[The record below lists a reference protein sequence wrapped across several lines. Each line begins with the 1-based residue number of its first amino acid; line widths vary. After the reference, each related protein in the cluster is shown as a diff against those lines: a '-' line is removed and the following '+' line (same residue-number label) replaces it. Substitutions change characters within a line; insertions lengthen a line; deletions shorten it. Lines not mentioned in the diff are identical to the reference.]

1 MNYTLFLSKK
11 RGKGIMSDISVEQKL
26 LLLRSIR
33 EAEDKNRMNLRQH
46 ENLLY
51 GAGRQNEMTEPVY
64 GTQDVPARH
73 FFMGVRI
80 FAAIV
85 LFSLYVIFS
94 FTGDSIFFLNTKKID
109 RLLGANYQ
117 LDAIDNIEEFLYN
130 K

>member
-1 MNYTLFLSKK
+1 MTGKPVMG
-11 RGKGIMSDISVEQKL
+11 GKGIMSDISVEQKL

-51 GAGRQNEMTEPVY
+51 GAGRQSEMTEPVY
-64 GTQDVPARH
+64 GTQDVSTRH

-94 FTGDSIFFLNTKKID
+94 FTKGSIFSLNTEKID

-130 K
+130 E

>member
-1 MNYTLFLSKK
+1 
-11 RGKGIMSDISVEQKL
+11 MSDISVEQKL

-51 GAGRQNEMTEPVY
+51 GAGRQAEMTEPVY
-64 GTQDVPARH
+64 GAQDVSARH

-85 LFSLYVIFS
+85 LFSLYVILS
-94 FTGDSIFFLNTKKID
+94 FTRDSVFSLNSEKID

>member
-1 MNYTLFLSKK
+1 
-11 RGKGIMSDISVEQKL
+11 MSDISVEQRL

-51 GAGRQNEMTEPVY
+51 GVGRQNEMTEPVY
-64 GTQDVPARH
+64 GTQDVPAMH

-94 FTGDSIFFLNTKKID
+94 FTGDSIFSLNTEKID

>member
-1 MNYTLFLSKK
+1 
-11 RGKGIMSDISVEQKL
+11 MSDISVEQKL

-33 EAEDKNRMNLRQH
+33 EAEDNNRMNSRQH
-46 ENLLY
+46 EYLLY
-51 GAGRQNEMTEPVY
+51 GAGRQNEMTESVY
-64 GTQDVPARH
+64 GTQDVPAVH
-73 FFMGVRI
+73 FFIGVRI

-85 LFSLYVIFS
+85 MFSLYVIFR
-94 FTGDSIFFLNTKKID
+94 FTGDSIFFLNTEKID